1 MKMIVLMLAIFFT
14 TGAVVREIN
23 RWTTVAMLLAIVCVL
38 IFTRLTF

>member
-1 MKMIVLMLAIFFT
+1 MKMIMLMLAIFFT

-23 RWTTVAMLLAIVCVL
+23 RWTAAAMTLAIVAVL